1 MISTKL
7 DALSELEALAK
18 ADLNRHI
25 VEMRES
31 IEKQNAVLGNHTV
44 MLEKVS
50 SDMHGVVAAV

>member
-1 MISTKL
+1 VISTKL